1 MRPFAL
7 LVFEI
12 LGLAALGIVV
22 LMFLAGTMNADDDR
36 VGMPMFLVLLG
47 GFGIV
52 VLAIYGAT
60 RIFGG
65 QRGEKLK

>member
-1 MRPFAL
+1 MRHFGRL
-7 LVFEI
+7 FFEI
-12 LGLAALGIVV
+12 LGLAALAIVV
-22 LMFLAGTMNADDDR
+22 LMFLAGTMNAEGDR
-36 VGMPMFLVLLG
+36 VGMPMFLMLLG

-52 VLAIYGAT
+52 VLTIYGAT